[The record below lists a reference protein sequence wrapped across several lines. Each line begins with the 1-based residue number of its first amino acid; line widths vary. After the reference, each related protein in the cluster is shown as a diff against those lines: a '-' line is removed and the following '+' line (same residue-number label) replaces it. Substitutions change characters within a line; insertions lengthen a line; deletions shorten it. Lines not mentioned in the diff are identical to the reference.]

1 KDIVYVCN
9 STGVYFVTYN
19 GGTTWHRVDAML
31 AALPNA
37 KTTAATR
44 VGSNATL
51 TFSAVPAPVLKH
63 LANSGGFI
71 TYCYNATAPL
81 TVGSSGDGWDNV
93 SAHTATTISVPVAG
107 NRINN
112 GRCSWDPISVNTGD
126 KIYFGCGGTVAIDDG
141 SGTVANPGIAR
152 GDLGAQGVA

>member
-1 KDIVYVCN
+1 KSDDRGKRWTAAGLTQCQGSDSNSGSARYLGPKMAIDPNNKDIVYVCN

-63 LANSGGFI
+63 LANSGGF
-71 TYCYNATAPL
+71 
-81 TVGSSGDGWDNV
+81 
-93 SAHTATTISVPVAG
+93 
-107 NRINN
+107 
-112 GRCSWDPISVNTGD
+112 
-126 KIYFGCGGTVAIDDG
+126 
-141 SGTVANPGIAR
+141 
-152 GDLGAQGVA
+152 